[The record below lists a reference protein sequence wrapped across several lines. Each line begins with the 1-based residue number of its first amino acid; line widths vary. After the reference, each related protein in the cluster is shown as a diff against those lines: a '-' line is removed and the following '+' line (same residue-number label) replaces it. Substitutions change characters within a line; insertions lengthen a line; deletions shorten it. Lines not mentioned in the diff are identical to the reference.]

1 MSRKF
6 AEAQMAGRRGNHEGS
21 IYQRSADGLWCG
33 VALLGYDIRGRM
45 IRKTVTAKSR
55 AEVTRKLAQLRRQ
68 VDAGRVS
75 TIKTPTLSE
84 LMTRWFETVLSRE
97 VALSTYDNYH
107 TIVKFHVLPVLGRR
121 KVTDISVADVDRLL
135 ALKLGA
141 GLSPSTVHRVRALI
155 SQCLDQGVR
164 WGEVP
169 TNVAR
174 LSRPPKMVRP
184 EGRTLTRDQAQQ
196 LLETLKT
203 HRHES
208 LYLLMLSTG
217 MRRGEALGLR
227 WEDLNLESGVV
238 RIKRNLKREGGR
250 IVTADTKTLKSRR
263 AVNVPTT
270 VLEALQRNRELQD
283 VERVNLGEAW
293 VDSGFIFTTSIGTP
307 IDPRNLYREFSQICE
322 RAGLGHWHP
331 HELRHS
337 AASLMLASG
346 VKLQVVSEVLGH
358 SSIRMT
364 ADVYGHILDPDRQH
378 AASAMSEVL
387 WGE

>member
-1 MSRKF
+1 
-6 AEAQMAGRRGNHEGS
+6 MAGRRGNHEGS

-33 VALLGYDIRGRM
+33 VALLGYDVRGRM

-68 VDAGRVS
+68 VDAGKVS
-75 TIKTPTLSE
+75 TVKTPTLSE

-97 VALSTYDNYH
+97 VARSTYDNYH
-107 TIVKFHVLPVLGRR
+107 TIVKYHVLPVLGRR
-121 KVTDISVADVDRLL
+121 KVTDITVADIDRLL

-141 GLSPSTVHRVRALI
+141 GLSASTVHRVRALI

-174 LSRPPKMVRP
+174 LSRPPKMVRA
-184 EGRTLTRDQAQQ
+184 EGRTLTREQAQQ
-196 LLETLKT
+196 LLETLKGY
-203 HRHES
+203 RQES

-217 MRRGEALGLR
+217 MRRGEALGLK
-227 WEDLNLESGVV
+227 WEDLNLENGVV

-263 AVNVPTT
+263 AVNVPTP
-270 VLEALQRNRELQD
+270 VLEALQKNRDLQE
-283 VERVNLGEAW
+283 VEKADLGDAW

-322 RAGLGHWHP
+322 KAGLGHWHP

-387 WGE
+387 WGD

>member
-1 MSRKF
+1 M
-6 AEAQMAGRRGNHEGS
+6 
-21 IYQRSADGLWCG
+21 
-33 VALLGYDIRGRM
+33 RGRM

-55 AEVTRKLAQLRRQ
+55 AEVTRKLAQLRRE
-68 VDAGRVS
+68 VDAGKVSRV
-75 TIKTPTLSE
+75 KTPTLSE

-97 VALSTYDNYH
+97 VARSTYDNYYS
-107 TIVKFHVLPVLGRR
+107 IVKYHVLPVLGRR
-121 KVTDISVADVDRLL
+121 KLTDITVADVDRLL
-135 ALKLGA
+135 TFKLRA

-164 WGEVP
+164 WGDVP
-169 TNVAR
+169 SNVAR
-174 LSRPPKMVRP
+174 LSRPPRMERP
-184 EGRTLTRDQAQQ
+184 EGRTLTREQAQQ
-196 LLETLKT
+196 LLETLKE

-217 MRRGEALGLR
+217 MRRGEALGLK
-227 WEDLNLESGVV
+227 WEDLNPATGVV

-250 IVTADTKTLKSRR
+250 IVTADTKTLRSRR
-263 AVNVPTT
+263 AVNLPIP

-283 VERVNLGEAW
+283 AERADLGDAW
-293 VDSGFIFTTSIGTP
+293 IESGFIFTTSIGTP
-307 IDPRNLYREFSQICE
+307 IDPRNLYREFTQICE

-364 ADVYGHILDPDRQH
+364 ADIYGHILDPDRQQ

-387 WGE
+387 WGDTLT

>member
-1 MSRKF
+1 
-6 AEAQMAGRRGNHEGS
+6 MAGRRGNHEGS

-68 VDAGRVS
+68 VDAGKVS
-75 TIKTPTLSE
+75 TVKTPTLSE

-97 VALSTYDNYH
+97 VARSTYDNYH
-107 TIVKFHVLPVLGRR
+107 IIVKYHVLPILGRR
-121 KVTDISVADVDRLL
+121 KVTDISVADIDRLL

-164 WGEVP
+164 WNEVP

-184 EGRTLTRDQAQQ
+184 EGRTLTREQAQQ

-227 WEDLNLESGVV
+227 WEDLNPENGVV

-263 AVNVPTT
+263 AVNVPTP
-270 VLEALQRNRELQD
+270 VLEALRRNRELQD
-283 VERVNLGEAW
+283 MERENLGEAW
-293 VDSGFIFTTSIGTP
+293 VDSGFIFTTSVGTP

>member
-1 MSRKF
+1 
-6 AEAQMAGRRGNHEGS
+6 
-21 IYQRSADGLWCG
+21 
-33 VALLGYDIRGRM
+33 M

-68 VDAGRVS
+68 VDAGKVS
-75 TIKTPTLSE
+75 TVKTPTLSE

-97 VALSTYDNYH
+97 VARSTYDNYG
-107 TIVKFHVLPVLGRR
+107 TIVKYHVIPALGRR
-121 KVTDISVADVDRLL
+121 KVTEISVADVDRLL

-141 GLSPSTVHRVRALI
+141 GLSASTVHRIRALI

-164 WGEVP
+164 WGDVP

-184 EGRTLTRDQAQQ
+184 EGRTLTREQAQQ
-196 LLETLKT
+196 LLETLKD

-227 WEDLNLESGVV
+227 WEDLNLENGVV

-263 AVNVPTT
+263 AVNIPTP
-270 VLEALQRNRELQD
+270 VLDALERNRELQD
-283 VERVNLGEAW
+283 VEKAELGEAW
-293 VDSGFIFTTSIGTP
+293 VESGFIFTTSIGTP

-358 SSIRMT
+358 ASIRMT
-364 ADVYGHILDPDRQH
+364 ADVYGHILDPDRQQ
-378 AASAMSEVL
+378 AAAAMSQVL

>member
-1 MSRKF
+1 
-6 AEAQMAGRRGNHEGS
+6 MAGRRGNKEGS

-33 VALLGYDIRGRM
+33 VALLGYDSRGRM
-45 IRKTVTAKSR
+45 IRKMVTAKSR
-55 AEVTRKLAQLRRQ
+55 AEVTRKLAKLRREI
-68 VDAGRVS
+68 DAGQVTTS
-75 TIKTPTLSE
+75 KTLTLVE
-84 LMTRWFETVLSRE
+84 LMTRWFEDVLSRE
-97 VALSTYDNYH
+97 VARSTFDNYY
-107 TIVKFHVLPVLGRR
+107 TIVKYHVLPTLGRR
-121 KVTDISVADVDRLL
+121 KVTDIKVADVDRLL
-135 ALKLGA
+135 AAKLTD
-141 GLSPSTVHRVRALI
+141 GLSPSTVHRIRALI

-164 WGEVP
+164 WSEVP

-184 EGRTLTRDQAQQ
+184 EGRTLTQEQAQS
-196 LLETLKT
+196 LLAGLRG

-208 LYLLMLSTG
+208 LYLVMLSTG
-217 MRRGEALGLR
+217 MRRGEALGLK
-227 WEDLNLESGVV
+227 WDDVNLDAGVA

-250 IVTADTKTLKSRR
+250 LVTADTKTLKSRR
-263 AVNVPTT
+263 AINLPSPVI
-270 VLEALQRNRELQD
+270 EALLENRELQEK
-283 VERVNLGEAW
+283 ERAALGAAW
-293 VDSGFIFTTSIGTP
+293 IATDFVFTTSIGTP

-364 ADVYGHILDPDRQH
+364 ADVYGHILDPDREQ
-378 AASAMSEVL
+378 AAAAMTNVL
-387 WGE
+387 WGK

>member
-1 MSRKF
+1 
-6 AEAQMAGRRGNHEGS
+6 MAGRRGNHEGS

-33 VALLGYDIRGRM
+33 VALLGYDMRGRM

-55 AEVTRKLAQLRRQ
+55 AEVTRKLAQLRRE
-68 VDAGRVS
+68 VDAGKVS
-75 TIKTPTLSE
+75 RIKTPTLSE

-97 VALSTYDNYH
+97 VARSTYDNYYS
-107 TIVKFHVLPVLGRR
+107 IVKYHVLPVLGRR
-121 KVTDISVADVDRLL
+121 KLTDITVADVDRLL
-135 ALKLGA
+135 TFKLDA

-164 WGEVP
+164 WGDV
-169 TNVAR
+169 TSNVAR
-174 LSRPPKMVRP
+174 LSRPPRMERP
-184 EGRTLTRDQAQQ
+184 EGRTLTREQAQQ
-196 LLETLKT
+196 LLETLKE

-217 MRRGEALGLR
+217 MRRGEALGLK
-227 WEDLNLESGVV
+227 WEDLNHATGVV

-250 IVTADTKTLKSRR
+250 IVTADTKTLRSRR
-263 AVNVPTT
+263 AVNLPIP

-283 VERVNLGEAW
+283 VEKADLGDAW
-293 VDSGFIFTTSIGTP
+293 IESGFIFTTSIGTP
-307 IDPRNLYREFSQICE
+307 IDPRNLYREFTQICE

-364 ADVYGHILDPDRQH
+364 ADVYGHILDPDRRQ

-387 WGE
+387 WGDTLA

>member
-1 MSRKF
+1 
-6 AEAQMAGRRGNHEGS
+6 MAGRRGNHEGS

-68 VDAGRVS
+68 VDAGKVS
-75 TIKTPTLSE
+75 TVKTPTLSE

-97 VALSTYDNYH
+97 VARSTYDNYG
-107 TIVKFHVLPVLGRR
+107 TIVKYHVLPVLGRR
-121 KVTDISVADVDRLL
+121 KVTDITVADVDRLL

-141 GLSPSTVHRVRALI
+141 GLSASTVHRIRALI

-164 WGEVP
+164 WGDVP

-184 EGRTLTRDQAQQ
+184 EGRTLTREQAQQ
-196 LLETLKT
+196 LLETLKE

-227 WEDLNLESGVV
+227 WEDLNLENGVV

-263 AVNVPTT
+263 AVNVPTP
-270 VLEALQRNRELQD
+270 VLEALQKNRNLQE
-283 VERVNLGEAW
+283 VEKANLGEAW
-293 VDSGFIFTTSIGTP
+293 VESGFIFTTSIGTP

>member
-1 MSRKF
+1 
-6 AEAQMAGRRGNHEGS
+6 MAGRRGNHEGS

-68 VDAGRVS
+68 VDAGKVS
-75 TIKTPTLSE
+75 TVKTPTLSE

-97 VALSTYDNYH
+97 VARSTYDNYG
-107 TIVKFHVLPVLGRR
+107 TIVKYHVIPALGRR
-121 KVTDISVADVDRLL
+121 KVTEISVADVDRLL

-141 GLSPSTVHRVRALI
+141 GLSASTVHRIRALI

-164 WGEVP
+164 WGDVP

-184 EGRTLTRDQAQQ
+184 EGRTLTREQAQQ
-196 LLETLKT
+196 LLETLKD

-227 WEDLNLESGVV
+227 WEDLNLENGVV

-263 AVNVPTT
+263 AVNIPTP
-270 VLEALQRNRELQD
+270 VLDALERNRELQD
-283 VERVNLGEAW
+283 VEKAELGEAW
-293 VDSGFIFTTSIGTP
+293 VESGFIFTTSIGTP

-358 SSIRMT
+358 ASIRMT
-364 ADVYGHILDPDRQH
+364 ADVYGHILDPDRQQ
-378 AASAMSEVL
+378 AAAAMSQVL

>member
-1 MSRKF
+1 
-6 AEAQMAGRRGNHEGS
+6 MAGRRGNHEGS
-21 IYQRSADGLWCG
+21 IFQRSADGLWCG

-68 VDAGRVS
+68 VEAGKVS
-75 TIKTPTLSE
+75 TVKTPTLSE

-97 VALSTYDNYH
+97 VARSTYDNYH
-107 TIVKFHVLPVLGRR
+107 TVVKYHVLPVLGRR
-121 KVTDISVADVDRLL
+121 KVTDITVADIDRLL

-141 GLSPSTVHRVRALI
+141 GLSASTVHRIRALI

-164 WGEVP
+164 WGDVP

-184 EGRTLTRDQAQQ
+184 EGRTLTREQAQQ

-217 MRRGEALGLR
+217 MRRGEALGLK
-227 WEDLNLESGVV
+227 WEDLNLESGIV

-263 AVNVPTT
+263 AVNVPAP
-270 VLEALQRNRELQD
+270 VLEALQRNRNLQE
-283 VERVNLGEAW
+283 VEKAHLGGAW

-322 RAGLGHWHP
+322 KAGLGHWHP

>member
-1 MSRKF
+1 
-6 AEAQMAGRRGNHEGS
+6 MAGRRGNHEGS

-68 VDAGRVS
+68 VDAGKVS
-75 TIKTPTLSE
+75 TVKTPTLSE

-97 VALSTYDNYH
+97 VARSTYDNYG
-107 TIVKFHVLPVLGRR
+107 TIVRYHVLPALGRR
-121 KVTDISVADVDRLL
+121 KVTDITVADVDRLL
-135 ALKLGA
+135 AFKLGA
-141 GLSPSTVHRVRALI
+141 GLSASTVHRVRALI

-164 WGEVP
+164 WGDVP

-184 EGRTLTRDQAQQ
+184 EGRTLTREQAQQ
-196 LLETLKT
+196 LLETLKE

-227 WEDLNLESGVV
+227 WEDLNFENGVV

-263 AVNVPTT
+263 AVNVPSP
-270 VLEALQRNRELQD
+270 VLEALQKNRDLQEMEKAD
-283 VERVNLGEAW
+283 LGEAW
-293 VDSGFIFTTSIGTP
+293 VESGFIFTTSIGTP

-364 ADVYGHILDPDRQH
+364 ADVYGHILDPDRRH
-378 AASAMSEVL
+378 AATAMSEVL

>member
-1 MSRKF
+1 M
-6 AEAQMAGRRGNHEGS
+6 
-21 IYQRSADGLWCG
+21 
-33 VALLGYDIRGRM
+33 RGRM

-55 AEVTRKLAQLRRQ
+55 AEVTRKLAQLRRE
-68 VDAGRVS
+68 VDAGKVSRV
-75 TIKTPTLSE
+75 KTPSLSE

-97 VALSTYDNYH
+97 VARSTYDNYYS
-107 TIVKFHVLPVLGRR
+107 IVKYHVLPVLGRR
-121 KVTDISVADVDRLL
+121 KLTDITVADVDRLL
-135 ALKLGA
+135 TFKLGA

-164 WGEVP
+164 WGDVP
-169 TNVAR
+169 SNVAR
-174 LSRPPKMVRP
+174 LSRPPRMERP
-184 EGRTLTRDQAQQ
+184 EGRTLTREQAQQ
-196 LLETLKT
+196 FLETLKE

-217 MRRGEALGLR
+217 MRRGEALGLK
-227 WEDLNLESGVV
+227 WEDLNPATGVV

-263 AVNVPTT
+263 AVNLPIP

-283 VERVNLGEAW
+283 AERADLGDGWIE
-293 VDSGFIFTTSIGTP
+293 SGFIFTTSIGTP
-307 IDPRNLYREFSQICE
+307 IDPRNLYREFTQICE

-364 ADVYGHILDPDRQH
+364 ADIYGHILDPDRQQ

-387 WGE
+387 WGDTLT

>member
-1 MSRKF
+1 
-6 AEAQMAGRRGNHEGS
+6 MAGRRGNHEGS

-33 VALLGYDIRGRM
+33 VALLGYDVRGRM

-68 VDAGRVS
+68 VDAGKVATSR
-75 TIKTPTLSE
+75 TPTLSE

-97 VALSTYDNYH
+97 VARSTYDNYN
-107 TIVKFHVLPVLGRR
+107 TIVKYHVLPALGRR
-121 KVTDISVADVDRLL
+121 KVTDITVADVDRLL
-135 ALKLGA
+135 ALKLRA
-141 GLSPSTVHRVRALI
+141 GLSASTVHRVRALI

-164 WGEVP
+164 WGDVP

-196 LLETLKT
+196 LLETLKE

-227 WEDLNLESGVV
+227 WEDLDDENGVV

-263 AVNVPTT
+263 AVNVPTP
-270 VLEALQRNRELQD
+270 VLEALHKNRELQG
-283 VERVNLGEAW
+283 VEKADLGDAW
-293 VDSGFIFTTSIGTP
+293 VESGFIFTTSIGTP
-307 IDPRNLYREFSQICE
+307 VDPRNLYREFSQICE
-322 RAGLGHWHP
+322 KAGLGHWHP

-387 WGE
+387 WGDNST

>member
-1 MSRKF
+1 
-6 AEAQMAGRRGNHEGS
+6 MAGRRGNHEGS

-68 VDAGRVS
+68 VDAGKVS
-75 TIKTPTLSE
+75 TVKTPTLSE
-84 LMTRWFETVLSRE
+84 LMKRWFETVLSRE
-97 VALSTYDNYH
+97 VARSTYDNYH
-107 TIVKFHVLPVLGRR
+107 TVVKYHVLPVLGRR
-121 KVTDISVADVDRLL
+121 KVTDITVADVDRLL

-164 WGEVP
+164 WGDVP

-184 EGRTLTRDQAQQ
+184 EGRTLTREQAQQ

-217 MRRGEALGLR
+217 MRRGEALGLK
-227 WEDLNLESGVV
+227 WEDLNLENGIV

-263 AVNVPTT
+263 AVNVPAP
-270 VLEALQRNRELQD
+270 VLEALQKNRDLQEVEKAELGD
-283 VERVNLGEAW
+283 PW

-322 RAGLGHWHP
+322 KAGLGHWHP

-387 WGE
+387 WGD

>member
-1 MSRKF
+1 MP
-6 AEAQMAGRRGNHEGS
+6 GRRGNHEGS

-33 VALLGYDIRGRM
+33 VALLGYDVRGRM

-68 VDAGRVS
+68 VDAGKVS
-75 TIKTPTLSE
+75 TVKTPTLSD
-84 LMTRWFETVLSRE
+84 LMSRWFETVLSRE
-97 VALSTYDNYH
+97 VARSTYDNYG
-107 TIVKFHVLPVLGRR
+107 TIVKYHVLPVLGRR
-121 KVTDISVADVDRLL
+121 KVTDITVADVDRLL

-141 GLSPSTVHRVRALI
+141 GLSASTVHRIRALI

-164 WGEVP
+164 WGDVP

-184 EGRTLTRDQAQQ
+184 EGRTLTREQAQQ
-196 LLETLKT
+196 LLETLKE

-227 WEDLNLESGVV
+227 WEDLNLENGVV

-263 AVNVPTT
+263 AVNVPSP
-270 VLEALQRNRELQD
+270 VLEALQKNRDLQ
-283 VERVNLGEAW
+283 ERERAELGEAW
-293 VDSGFIFTTSIGTP
+293 VESGFIFTTSIGTP

-387 WGE
+387 WGD

>member
-1 MSRKF
+1 
-6 AEAQMAGRRGNHEGS
+6 MAGRRGNHEGS

-33 VALLGYDIRGRM
+33 VALLGYDVRGRM

-55 AEVTRKLAQLRRQ
+55 AEATRKLARLRRQ
-68 VDAGRVS
+68 VDAGSVS
-75 TIKTPTLSE
+75 TVKTLTLSE
-84 LMTRWFETVLSRE
+84 LMTRWFEDVLSRE
-97 VALSTYDNYH
+97 VARSTYDNYH
-107 TIVKFHVLPVLGRR
+107 TVVKYHVLPSLGRR
-121 KVTDISVADVDRLL
+121 KVTEIKVADVDRLL
-135 ALKLGA
+135 AAKLGE
-141 GLSPSTVHRVRALI
+141 GLSASTVHRVRALI

-184 EGRTLTRDQAQQ
+184 EGRTLTREQAQQ
-196 LLETLKT
+196 LLEALRE

-217 MRRGEALGLR
+217 MRRGEALGLK
-227 WEDLNLESGVV
+227 WEDLNTDIGVV
-238 RIKRNLKREGGR
+238 RVKRNLKREGGR

-263 AVNVPTT
+263 AVNIPAPVM
-270 VLEALQRNRELQD
+270 EALRVNRELQEK
-283 VERVNLGEAW
+283 ERVNLGEAW
-293 VDSGFIFTTSIGTP
+293 IETGFIFTTSIGTP
-307 IDPRNLYREFSQICE
+307 IDPRNLYREFTQICE
-322 RAGLGHWHP
+322 RAGLGRWHP

-387 WGE
+387 WGDR

>member
-1 MSRKF
+1 
-6 AEAQMAGRRGNHEGS
+6 MAGRRGNHEGS

-45 IRKTVTAKSR
+45 LRKTVTAKSR

-68 VDAGRVS
+68 VDAGKVS
-75 TIKTPTLSE
+75 TVKTPTLSE

-97 VALSTYDNYH
+97 VARSTYDNYG
-107 TIVKFHVLPVLGRR
+107 TIVKYHVLPALGRR
-121 KVTDISVADVDRLL
+121 KVTDITVADVDRLL

-141 GLSPSTVHRVRALI
+141 GLSASTVHRIRALI

-164 WGEVP
+164 WGDVP

-184 EGRTLTRDQAQQ
+184 EGRTLTREQAQQ
-196 LLETLKT
+196 LLETLKE

-227 WEDLNLESGVV
+227 WEDLNLENGVV

-263 AVNVPTT
+263 AVNVPSP
-270 VLEALQRNRELQD
+270 VLEALQKNRDLQEM
-283 VERVNLGEAW
+283 ERAELGETW
-293 VDSGFIFTTSIGTP
+293 VESGFIFTTSIGTP

-364 ADVYGHILDPDRQH
+364 ADVYGHILDPDRQQ

-387 WGE
+387 WGEN